1 MVNNHGY
8 LIETLIHDGPYNTI
22 QNWKYSELV
31 NVFDDKSGKG
41 WGRQVKT
48 ETELEDALEKAQNH
62 KGFCLIEVVVDKMD
76 SNKNSVE
83 FGKNVAAFNNKP
95 AICR

>member
-1 MVNNHGY
+1 M
-8 LIETLIHDGPYNTI
+8 
-22 QNWKYSELV
+22 
-31 NVFDDKSGKG
+31 
-41 WGRQVKT
+41 KT